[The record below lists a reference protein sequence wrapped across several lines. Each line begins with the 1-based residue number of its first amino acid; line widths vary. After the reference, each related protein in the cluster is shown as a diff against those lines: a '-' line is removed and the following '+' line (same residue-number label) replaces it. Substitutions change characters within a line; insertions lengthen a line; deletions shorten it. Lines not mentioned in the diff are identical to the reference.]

1 MNAGQACSHYQ
12 AVLTEVGVHGKFSR
26 NLSIFAALPHHPDA
40 IKESLDMKR
49 ASYLLVALLIV
60 SCDVPRDP
68 EGTLEK
74 VRGATLTVGVN
85 GQNELT
91 DARERQVIEHF
102 ASSLDAKI
110 RYQHGELHQLVAQL
124 ENGEIDLIAGKLPGQ
139 TPFAK
144 KLGLSQPV
152 STTVLDGRTV
162 DTVFAVRQGENGFL
176 FQLEKSAGRV
186 E

>member
-1 MNAGQACSHYQ
+1 MRG
-12 AVLTEVGVHGKFSR
+12 
-26 NLSIFAALPHHPDA
+26 
-40 IKESLDMKR
+40 
-49 ASYLLVALLIV
+49 ASYLLIAMFVI

-85 GQNELT
+85 GKNELT
-91 DARERQVIEHF
+91 DERERQVIEHF

-110 RYQHGELHQLVAQL
+110 SYHHGELHQLVAEL

-139 TPFAK
+139 TPFAN

-152 STTVLDGRTV
+152 STTVLDGKTI

-186 E
+186 K